1 VLVCVGQDPYFGTG
15 VPWAIAE
22 AADSKTEARRVRTF
36 IGFESEVRFN
46 RTLLHKHRVVS
57 VDGVG
62 NNPLH
67 GRRDA
72 NPVVVRLDRTDT
84 VKV

>member
-1 VLVCVGQDPYFGTG
+1 VPEQQQAKLKRGRQGRSLVL
-15 VPWAIAE
+15 
-22 AADSKTEARRVRTF
+22 K
-36 IGFESEVRFN
+36 SEVRFN

-72 NPVVVRLDRTDT
+72 NPVVVRLDRTDS